1 MDVDKKLI
9 DLLEHSTSNHS
20 IIKNSFDRLI
30 NSYNNP
36 NSYKFSINKIDV
48 NLINERN
55 YNFHIEENYTLNNK
69 NNLELLN
76 NKKNSDEL
84 LKQNFCDDH
93 CHDKFIKIMKKIKE
107 GKIDINKIDWTANIS
122 NNQEN
127 QNLFQNLINFYY
139 TQGYNQGKQETS
151 NQVYK

>member
-1 MDVDKKLI
+1 MDVDEKLI

-55 YNFHIEENYTLNNK
+55 YNFNIEENYTLNNK
-69 NNLELLN
+69 NNL
-76 NKKNSDEL
+76 K
-84 LKQNFCDDH
+84 
-93 CHDKFIKIMKKIKE
+93 
-107 GKIDINKIDWTANIS
+107 
-122 NNQEN
+122 
-127 QNLFQNLINFYY
+127 LI
-139 TQGYNQGKQETS
+139 
-151 NQVYK
+151 

>member
-1 MDVDKKLI
+1 MDVDEKLI

-36 NSYKFSINKIDV
+36 NIYKFSINKIDV
-48 NLINERN
+48 NFINERN
-55 YNFHIEENYTLNNK
+55 YNFNIEENYILNNK
-69 NNLELLN
+69 NNLKLLN
-76 NKKNSDEL
+76 NKKNSYEL
-84 LKQNFCDDH
+84 LKQNFCDNN
-93 CHDKFIKIMKKIKE
+93 CYDKYIKIMKKIKE
-107 GKIDINKIDWTANIS
+107 AKIDINKIDWTANIS

-139 TQGYNQGKQETS
+139 TQGYNQGKKETS